1 MPGMRF
7 FRSLRK
13 YLLFSSASKI
23 LLCLLTFHGCV
34 ALRVHTQKC
43 IFGLSLLL
51 DFLHPLPGEGR
62 LKMFLYDR
70 EIKQSQP
77 KCFIWCDA
85 DASQHKIKL
94 HGSID
99 ATSHFGRQRRKAIDR
114 WWNFNSVSVLKFVSP
129 VSYRAGHKTS
139 RARSCN

>member
-1 MPGMRF
+1 MPRMRF

-51 DFLHPLPGEGR
+51 DFLHRLPGREHSRCFLRPTNKNKASQNVLFDATPVRVNTKLNYTGR
-62 LKMFLYDR
+62 LMPQH
-70 EIKQSQP
+70 IS
-77 KCFIWCDA
+77 
-85 DASQHKIKL
+85 ASSAEKPSTGDGI
-94 HGSID
+94 SIRF
-99 ATSHFGRQRRKAIDR
+99 SFS
-114 WWNFNSVSVLKFVSP
+114 NSSAP
-129 VSYRAGHKTS
+129 S
-139 RARSCN
+139 RAQNLTSSFL